1 MGLVPYVRRY
11 VNVYCTWW
19 QERASASRER
29 TKPAANCS
37 APPSCLLPPPRHH
50 LATMSTAPTAT
61 TASPTSVDLL
71 ILGAGWTST
80 FLIPLCAA
88 RGVTYAAT
96 TRTGRDGT
104 IAFEFE
110 PASDD
115 AGPYA
120 ALPRAKTVLIT
131 FPIYVPGASARL
143 VRLYQQT
150 HPDPEEVSSKTAFIQ
165 LGSTGIWDVST
176 LEFQAW
182 PRG

>member
-1 MGLVPYVRRY
+1 
-11 VNVYCTWW
+11 
-19 QERASASRER
+19 
-29 TKPAANCS
+29 
-37 APPSCLLPPPRHH
+37 
-50 LATMSTAPTAT
+50 MSTAPTAT
-61 TASPTSVDLL
+61 TTSPPSVDLL

-104 IAFEFE
+104 IAFEFD

-120 ALPRAKTVLIT
+120 ALPRAQTVLIT
-131 FPIYVPGASARL
+131 FPIYAPGASARL

-150 HPDPEEVSSKTAFIQ
+150 HPDPEEGSSKTAFIQ

-176 LEFQAW
+176 LIFRAW
-182 PRG
+182 PRR